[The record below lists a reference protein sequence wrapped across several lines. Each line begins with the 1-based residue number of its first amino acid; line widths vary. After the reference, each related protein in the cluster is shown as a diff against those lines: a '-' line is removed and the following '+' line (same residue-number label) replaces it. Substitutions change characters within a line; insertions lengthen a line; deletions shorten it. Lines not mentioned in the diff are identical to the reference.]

1 MTEIA
6 YRQEIETGPATVRM
20 CVDNTVE
27 EYEAEITE
35 IDLGSENTNK
45 ILCSKLP
52 INGCYR
58 KPAASYR
65 EIPARR
71 CSRTEG

>member
-1 MTEIA
+1 
-6 YRQEIETGPATVRM
+6 M

-45 ILCSKLP
+45 NFVLEITDQRLLQKTGG
-52 INGCYR
+52 IVQ
-58 KPAASYR
+58 

>member
-1 MTEIA
+1 MEYT
-6 YRQEIETGPATVRM
+6 IEKLLA
-20 CVDNTVE
+20 E
-27 EYEAEITE
+27 EQWKQLNVIEGKE
-35 IDLGSENTNK
+35 SCKRK
-45 ILCSKLP
+45 IEGIRIIEVPEMARYLT
-52 INGCYR
+52 R